1 MPNTDGD
8 MQFTFNGLT
17 FQVLEGKEQKDK
29 GPSLHDVIEKYYD
42 KILSRLANA
51 AKSTRES
58 VRDVLHDVLLQEL
71 EKEALG
77 RGKTD
82 IAKPVS
88 YLKTAALRELWR
100 IRREEKRLVP
110 LSKLGDVAV
119 EKVLERTSR
128 EPDPLEALADRTLA
142 CLAAER
148 LERLPL
154 RQRHVLTLWCS
165 GLDIPEIAE
174 RAKTTPAN
182 VRFHK
187 YAAIQALRETFGIA
201 RQETA

>member
-1 MPNTDGD
+1 MSNIDGD
-8 MQFTFNGLT
+8 KNFTFNGLT
-17 FQVLEGKEQKDK
+17 FKVLEGKKPK
-29 GPSLHDVIEKYYD
+29 AKKRSLRKELPRFYD
-42 KILSRLANA
+42 KLLSVFAKS
-51 AKSTRES
+51 AKSTRED

-77 RGKTD
+77 GGRTD

-100 IRREEKRLVP
+100 VRREEKRLVP
-110 LSKLGDVAV
+110 LSKLGDAAV

-128 EPDPLEALADRTLA
+128 EPDPLEAVADQTLA
-142 CLAAER
+142 RLAAER

-154 RQRHVLTLWCS
+154 RQRHVLSLWCS
-165 GLDIPEIAE
+165 GLDIPEIAAQ
-174 RAKTTPAN
+174 AKTTPGN

-187 YAAIQALRETFGIA
+187 HAAIQALRESFGIS
-201 RQETA
+201 REKTA